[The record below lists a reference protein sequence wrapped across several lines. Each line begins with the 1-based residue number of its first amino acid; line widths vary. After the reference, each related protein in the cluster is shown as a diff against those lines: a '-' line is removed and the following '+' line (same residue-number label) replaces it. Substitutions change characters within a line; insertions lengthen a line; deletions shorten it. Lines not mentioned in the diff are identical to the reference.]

1 MSWDKFLMKK
11 LLKSEVCGTREQSLL
26 KSQNMWLRKKKKKKR
41 KETQTWIRKRKSKR
55 ILSYYPLSIVTKK
68 KKKGD
73 IIGKV
78 GYCVY
83 KYMFFFYLI
92 F

>member
-1 MSWDKFLMKK
+1 MKK

-26 KSQNMWLRKKKKKKR
+26 KSQNMWLRKKKR
-41 KETQTWIRKRKSKR
+41 KETQTWIRKRKSKQ
-55 ILSYYPLSIVTKK
+55 ILSYYPLSIMTKK